1 MSDTQPS
8 TAYPTGVERNKQTPL
23 SKPSD
28 AGDHGHSKPVYLLPS
43 SVRKPT
49 APERVVAQHRRC
61 FEATTVSDHRSLA
74 SGAVGYAS
82 DLVSIPVCR
91 KSVGFVALTSQY
103 RQGTRRGSKQKKKS
117 AVRRCRVQS
126 EVVTIGRHLR
136 VRPHHHAQTILPSS
150 GWQKSGFRRKGRF
163 PGARKQRIEGGVPAS
178 RVKQRVKLK
187 KLSRSQFRIPMKCR
201 PAETGTSK
209 AKDREVVGVV
219 FV

>member
-1 MSDTQPS
+1 MVLFGLASKVFRFPPNQQEFRQAPYTHHPETRHASQGLVPRC
-8 TAYPTGVERNKQTPL
+8 PTLNHQQHIPQAWKGQTNAP

-49 APERVVAQHRRC
+49 APERVVARHRRC

-82 DLVSIPVCR
+82 NLLSIPVCR
-91 KSVGFVALTSQY
+91 KSVGSVALTSQY
-103 RQGTRRGSKQKKKS
+103 RQGTRKGSKQKKKS

-150 GWQKSGFRRKGRF
+150 G
-163 PGARKQRIEGGVPAS
+163 
-178 RVKQRVKLK
+178 
-187 KLSRSQFRIPMKCR
+187 
-201 PAETGTSK
+201 
-209 AKDREVVGVV
+209 
-219 FV
+219 